1 MKSKE
6 LLFSLK
12 MAFLFFVRNLKTS
25 LFIVLIFSLILS
37 LPTLTRSVSEGFGI
51 KIKKDVYSLI
61 GDYLIK
67 KKPQTKISLKT
78 AYNKLNHLP
87 FVKYYIS
94 VYNPQVIIKDKK
106 GNEVSSNLYIID
118 SSKIDLFIRLNK
130 LNRYIFKG
138 EIEEGKRG
146 IILGK
151 GLTKYSKIR
160 MFSNPLEVEPGDI
173 VRIHLNNETLNL
185 KVQAI
190 YSKGLPSIDI
200 YSIASSKIIKN
211 FEPNKIL
218 VFVNDN
224 NPSIEKLLKNEF
236 PQFEVKTVKEE
247 MASIDKFIKTF
258 SMISNITFFFG
269 TLIAI
274 IIIYALIY
282 INIREKRNEI
292 GIMRAIGIKESNIAF
307 IYIFLVVFYLTI
319 SFFVSL
325 LILKAFEVYFNY
337 HPLKSPVG
345 LVIPFVD
352 YHYFILN
359 YVKLFAL
366 LVLISYLPVKS
377 VLNEKILD
385 QLKGWKNDIGSKKYN
400 KKV

>member
-6 LLFSLK
+6 LFFSLK
-12 MAFLFFVRNLKTS
+12 MAFLFFIRNLKTS

-87 FVKYYIS
+87 FVKYYIP

-106 GNEVSSNLYIID
+106 GNEVSSNLYIVD
-118 SSKIDLFIRLNK
+118 SSKIGLFIRLNK
-130 LNRYIFKG
+130 LNHYIFKG

-173 VRIHLNNETLNL
+173 VKVYLNNETLNL

-200 YSIASSKIIKN
+200 YSIASSKIIN
-211 FEPNKIL
+211 DFEPNKIL
-218 VFVNDN
+218 VFVDDN
-224 NPSIEKLLKNEF
+224 NPSIEKILKNEF
-236 PQFEVKTVKEE
+236 PHFEVKTVKEE

-292 GIMRAIGIKESNIAF
+292 GIMRAIGIKESNIAL
-307 IYIFLVVFYLTI
+307 IYIFLVIFYLTI
-319 SFFVSL
+319 SFFISL

-352 YHYFILN
+352 YKYFISN
-359 YVKLFAL
+359 YIKLFVL

-385 QLKGWKNDIGSKKYN
+385 QLKG
-400 KKV
+400 